1 MKTWK
6 RPRIALYSHDT
17 LGLGH
22 IRRNILIAHALSAST
37 LQPDILLASGALE
50 ATRFPLPRGTDRLV
64 LPALCKHPDGQY
76 GSRRLQMTLPEI
88 IHLRRY
94 ILRATLSAFNPD
106 ILIVDNVACGANMEL
121 DATLA
126 YLRAKGDCRIILGLR
141 DILDEPAAVAVEW
154 AKTRRFE
161 TIRSYFDEIWIYGD
175 PAVYNP
181 VEVYQF
187 PPDIAAKVYFTGY
200 LDQKKRLDFFLPETQ
215 DNSSGYFNLPDHP
228 FVFCTLGGGQ
238 DGTRL
243 GEAFVSALPSGT
255 NGILLTGPHMDPK
268 AQSRLL
274 LRALNHANLQVMDFL
289 PEPAQWLEHA
299 DCVVAMGGY
308 NSVSEILAFGK
319 PALIV
324 PRVSPRKE
332 QLIRAER
339 LQEMGLLD
347 MMHPDDLNEAYL
359 QRWIGKHMGQ
369 PPRDLRD
376 KIKLNGLDR
385 IRNRFEEIAGHPNE
399 SVSGHIVPVIFFAD
413 TAKEIKKCPASPMS

>member
-22 IRRNILIAHALSAST
+22 IRRNILIANALSGSP

-50 ATRFPLPRGTDRLV
+50 ATRFSLPKGTDRLV

-76 GSRRLQMTLPEI
+76 GSRRFQMPLAEMI
-88 IHLRRY
+88 NLRRY
-94 ILRATLSAFNPD
+94 ILRAALSAFNPD

-141 DILDEPAAVAVEW
+141 DIMDEPAAVAVEW
-154 AKTRRFE
+154 AKSRRFE

-175 PAVYNP
+175 PSVYNP
-181 VEVYQF
+181 VEAYKV
-187 PPDIAAKVYFTGY
+187 PPENGAKVYFTGDV
-200 LDQKKRLDFFLPETQ
+200 DQKKRLDSFMPEARENSAGHFKLP
-215 DNSSGYFNLPDHP
+215 NHP

-255 NGILLTGPHMDPK
+255 KGALLTGPHMDPK
-268 AQSRLL
+268 AQSRLF
-274 LRALNHANLQVMDFL
+274 LRALNHAHLQVMDFL

-347 MMHPDDLNEAYL
+347 MIHPEDLNEVYL
-359 QRWIGKHMGQ
+359 QRWITQHMGQ
-369 PPRDLRD
+369 PRRDLRN

-385 IRNRFEEIAGHPNE
+385 IRNRFEEIVGPHHN
-399 SVSGHIVPVIFFAD
+399 SVSGHIVSVIFFQD
-413 TAKEIKKCPASPMS
+413 TAKEIKKCPALPMS